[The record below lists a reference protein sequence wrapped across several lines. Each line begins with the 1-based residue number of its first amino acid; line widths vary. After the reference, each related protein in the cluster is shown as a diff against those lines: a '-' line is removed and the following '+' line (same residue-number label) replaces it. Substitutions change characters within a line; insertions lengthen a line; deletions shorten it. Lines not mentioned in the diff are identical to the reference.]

1 MSTPYQDLAPG
12 IATGAGAPQK
22 AEADGERAE
31 AFLLSEQIAADKYLS
46 AKGARALPGRG
57 LMRTKLIGPAQCP
70 ANGTTTQADQ
80 FGADGS
86 FA

>member
-1 MSTPYQDLAPG
+1 MPAPYQDLAPG
-12 IATGAGAPQK
+12 IGTGAGQPKSAQTDGQS
-22 AEADGERAE
+22 AEVHP
-31 AFLLSEQIAADKYLS
+31 LSEQIEADKYLA

-57 LMRTKLIGPAQCP
+57 IMRTKLIGPAQCP
-70 ANGTTTQADQ
+70 ANGTTTQSGQ